1 MTRTLDVICVVCGIL
16 QILQVDARVRH
27 NEELLGPLRSIEA
40 PQDEFGRAA
49 RRGRI
54 DILGLIL
61 KKRIAH
67 LRRAGQTELVFLV
80 DSSASVGSDNFYNE
94 IKFIRKVPNISKS
107 QKPLKLISFSI
118 SVTSG
123 FHCIFK
129 FYASRGDYLQ
139 LGGSRITPSR
149 PY

>member
-1 MTRTLDVICVVCGIL
+1 MLRRTLYFICILFVVV
-16 QILQVDARVRH
+16 QILQVDTRVRH

-67 LRRAGQTELVFLV
+67 LRRAGQAELVFLV

-94 IKFIRKVPNISKS
+94 IKFIRKVFYYFYYTVMVELNHQVALLSLCLMTSLYIILQGVPASFGLILSK
-107 QKPLKLISFSI
+107 KVEF
-118 SVTSG
+118 
-123 FHCIFK
+123 
-129 FYASRGDYLQ
+129 
-139 LGGSRITPSR
+139 
-149 PY
+149 

>member
-1 MTRTLDVICVVCGIL
+1 MLRRTLYFICILFVVL
-16 QILQVDARVRH
+16 QILQVDTRVRH

-67 LRRAGQTELVFLV
+67 LRRAGQAELVFLV

-94 IKFIRKVPNISKS
+94 IKFIRKV
-107 QKPLKLISFSI
+107 
-118 SVTSG
+118 
-123 FHCIFK
+123 
-129 FYASRGDYLQ
+129 FYYFYYTGLLRWN
-139 LGGSRITPSR
+139 
-149 PY
+149 

>member
-1 MTRTLDVICVVCGIL
+1 MSRTLDVICVVCGIL

-94 IKFIRKVPNISKS
+94 IKFIRKVPIFM
-107 QKPLKLISFSI
+107 LK
-118 SVTSG
+118 
-123 FHCIFK
+123 
-129 FYASRGDYLQ
+129 
-139 LGGSRITPSR
+139 
-149 PY
+149 